1 MSKKSLTYLEVAYRK
16 LWLLL
21 QIGVIFVGHG
31 LANDFRAINIQVPED
46 QVRDTL
52 ILYSK
57 KEVKRKLGLKFLTY
71 MILGKN
77 VQTGN
82 HNSIEDARSA
92 LDLYDKYL
100 ELVKENKLKDELD
113 RVYLEGARTGFKV
126 PNS

>member
-1 MSKKSLTYLEVAYRK
+1 
-16 LWLLL
+16 
-21 QIGVIFVGHG
+21 
-31 LANDFRAINIQVPED
+31 
-46 QVRDTL
+46 
-52 ILYSK
+52 
-57 KEVKRKLGLKFLTY
+57 